1 MTISKMM
8 MAGLLLGTASMA
20 QAVTVKWASLTAQPN
35 ATTVTG
41 TVDGVGLTYTGSVNF
56 SQLNNTGTDYWVDGG
71 YTQGVVNRPLGRDL
85 ISLNFGGL
93 KTITFA
99 APVKDVYLAFTSW
112 NGVSAQFDAPFTV
125 VSQGCGFWGCGTFN
139 VNGTNDGFLG
149 NGETHGVLKFSGT
162 FSSISFT
169 DSQENWH
176 GFTVGTAAV
185 PEPASWALMIAGF
198 GLVGASMRR
207 RRMVAA

>member
-1 MTISKMM
+1 MIAVLM
-8 MAGLLLGTASMA
+8 LGTATMA
-20 QAVTVKWASLTAQPN
+20 QAVTVKWATLTAQPN
-35 ATTVTG
+35 ATTVVG
-41 TVDGVGLTYTGSVNF
+41 TVDGVGLTYSGAINF
-56 SQLNNTGTDYWVDGG
+56 SQLNNSGTDYWVDGG
-71 YTQGVVNRPLGRDL
+71 YTQGLVNRPLGTDL
-85 ISLNFGGL
+85 ISLNEGGL

-112 NGVSAQFDAPFTV
+112 NGVNVTFSAPFTV
-125 VSQGCGFWGCGTFN
+125 VSQGTGFWGGGTFG
-139 VNGTNDGFLG
+139 VNGSSDGFLG
-149 NGETHGVLKFSGT
+149 NGEVHGVLKFAGT

-169 DSQENWH
+169 DTQENWH

-207 RRMVAA
+207 RRTTAAV